1 MRARLAAAP
10 RQEMVKAVI
19 LMLLV
24 AAALVGLNLYLPQI
38 VIFLQESYT
47 TENAAFWSVF
57 EPLLD
62 CCGPATQCQGTQ
74 QQCDTAVL
82 ALIYAGQTYFNVVGG
97 ILLGFEVRAP
107 FNVRRVRETP
117 CSNCTIG
124 CARLRVCSAD
134 RSCL

>member
-1 MRARLAAAP
+1 
-10 RQEMVKAVI
+10 MVKAVI
-19 LMLLV
+19 LMFIV
-24 AAALVGLNLYLPQI
+24 AGALVGLNLYLPQT

-74 QQCDTAVL
+74 QQCDTAVM

-97 ILLGFEVRAP
+97 ILLGIEVRAP
-107 FNVRRVRETP
+107 GHRRRMPRGPHALTAP
-117 CSNCTIG
+117 L
-124 CARLRVCSAD
+124 ARVHV
-134 RSCL
+134 